1 MNRKIKNTLGLLA
14 LLLIVL
20 VAGGVYLLVFQKG
33 KIEEKSAKLSELK
46 INDYNTDQLT
56 YQYQDL
62 VLRAAVLDSVLAA
75 RKFNIPQ
82 NTSSIKFFNFINQ
95 VSTRFSA
102 NSQVSV
108 EYMDQKEDKE
118 FLYHE
123 YRLAGSADYN
133 DLYGLIYAVE
143 QSKELKKISSVNLS
157 NVISTDKE
165 GMPHF
170 LVGYTLITRVYFSPN
185 DRFATGSLIE
195 NQLVSRRIYDAFY
208 PLIRNEI
215 PPNIDFLLDV
225 NGARLLAL
233 IPEGAFISDSRG
245 NTYLLWEGDPVYLGY
260 VTKIDYKNNKINF
273 ILNKGGIIERVEL
286 DLEKEGIQSK
296 LN

>member
-20 VAGGVYLLVFQKG
+20 IAGGVYLFVYQKG
-33 KIEEKSAKLSELK
+33 EIEEKSAKLGELK

-95 VSTRFSA
+95 ASSRFSA

-185 DRFATGSLIE
+185 DRFATGSMVE
-195 NQLVSRRIYDAFY
+195 NQLISRRIYDAFY

-225 NGARLLAL
+225 NGSRLLAL